1 MIGYCSKLHAP
12 TKDKSLKSDSFQ
24 LVAVNRREDSFSA
37 LLVAI
42 IPTLRAFAGSL
53 SRRPDLVDDL
63 VQEAL
68 VKAWA
73 ARFSFEPGSNF
84 KAWMFTIVR
93 HHYYTMHRK
102 QQCFMPWDP
111 EAAERLLVCEPS
123 QIALLELT
131 ELVSGLQ
138 TLPACQRDALILVGL
153 DGCCYEE
160 VAQILGCA
168 VGTAKSRVARGRIA
182 LRKYLESQGASCGA
196 RRMTSSQA
204 SAVIFEWLRLLD
216 RPDYKIGCLELQ
228 PNRRPFSVSFNRT
241 IPTHRHSNS
250 RASGP
255 ASLLCAVG
263 QA

>member
-1 MIGYCSKLHAP
+1 M
-12 TKDKSLKSDSFQ
+12 
-24 LVAVNRREDSFSA
+24 VANRHEDSFSA
-37 LLVAI
+37 HLVAI

-53 SRRPDLVDDL
+53 SRRPELVDDL

-93 HHYYTMHRK
+93 HQYYTMYRK
-102 QQCFMPWDP
+102 KRCSMPWDP
-111 EAAERLLVCEPS
+111 EAAERLLVCEAS
-123 QIALLELT
+123 QIGHLELA
-131 ELVSGLQ
+131 ELVCGLQ

-153 DGCCYEE
+153 DGCCYED

-168 VGTAKSRVARGRIA
+168 LGTAKSRVARGRIA
-182 LRKYLESQGASCGA
+182 LRKYLEAQGASSGA

-204 SAVIFEWLRLLD
+204 SAIIFERLRLLD

-228 PNRRPFSVSFNRT
+228 PNRRPSSVSFNRT
-241 IPTHRHSNS
+241 IPTHRHSSS
-250 RASGP
+250 RASGS
-255 ASLLCAVG
+255 ASLLSAVG